1 LFGVSLTLM
10 VRARLGLGPWDVL
23 HQGIAR
29 LSGLAIGWVVIG
41 VGALVLLAWIPL
53 RQRPGVGTV
62 ANVVIVGL
70 STNLTLAF
78 LPTAPDLLWQ
88 LLFLCAGILANGIA
102 TALYI
107 GAGLGAGPRDG
118 LMLGLARLGVPLPVA
133 RTCIE
138 LTVLVIGATLGG
150 SVGVGT
156 LAYALSIGPL
166 AGFFLPRLAHKVT
179 RPIIPAAIDG
189 QVPCPT

>member
-1 LFGVSLTLM
+1 M

-41 VGALVLLAWIPL
+41 VGVLVLLAWIPL

-62 ANVVIVGL
+62 ANAVIVGL

-78 LPTAPDLLWQ
+78 LPTAPDLPWQ
-88 LLFLCAGILANGIA
+88 LLFLCAGILANGMA

-138 LTVLVIGATLGG
+138 LTVLVIGVTLGG

-166 AGFFLPRLAHKVT
+166 AGFLLPRLARNVN
-179 RPIIPAAIDG
+179 RPVAPAAIDG
-189 QVPCPT
+189 QMPCPI